1 MSDTYKELERYCK
14 NIREELDQLYEAD
27 YTDEELEAAEVKFQE
42 EGEAYDLWSYFN
54 DVLDVEYTIS
64 SRGDFLGCRI
74 AVALGGPNIW
84 IDTRR
89 GEIFGA
95 WGTDRVSVWLPSEI
109 CNEID
114 AIFEDLYNCTK

>member
-14 NIREELDQLYEAD
+14 SYREELERLYNAD
-27 YTDEELEAAEVKFQE
+27 YTDEEQERLEE
-42 EGEAYDLWSYFN
+42 EGEVYDLYSYFN
-54 DVLDVEYTIS
+54 DALDIEYTIS
-64 SRGDFLGCRI
+64 ARGDFLGCRI
-74 AVALGGPNIW
+74 AVALGGPNIY
-84 IDTRR
+84 IDTRA
-89 GEIFGA
+89 GEIRGA